1 MARYNP
7 FRPGSVISPG
17 MFVGRIPEI
26 EVAEAALLQTRAEN
40 PQHFIVE
47 GERGIGKSSLFLW
60 LDSLAKGYTPDDKT
74 NRLSFVCGQRRAMPA
89 QGHSVTIR
97 TGQFSFEGS
106 TCPRIAILPHERR
119 RSAWA

>member
-1 MARYNP
+1 
-7 FRPGSVISPG
+7 

-60 LDSLAKGYTPDDKT
+60 LDSLAKGDTPDDKT
-74 NRLSFVCGQRRAMPA
+74 NRLSFVVANA
-89 QGHSVTIR
+89 
-97 TGQFSFEGS
+97 EL
-106 TCPRIAILPHERR
+106 CPRRVTP
-119 RSAWA
+119 